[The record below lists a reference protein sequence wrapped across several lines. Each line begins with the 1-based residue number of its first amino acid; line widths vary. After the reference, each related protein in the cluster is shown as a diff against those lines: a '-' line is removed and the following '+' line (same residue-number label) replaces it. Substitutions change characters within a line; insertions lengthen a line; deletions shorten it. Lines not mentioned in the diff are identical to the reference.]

1 MINKVL
7 FSIRKY
13 NMIESGSSVV
23 AAISGGSD
31 SMAMLHIL
39 NLLKDEIGFS
49 LEAIHVNH
57 GIRGEEADSDERFV
71 ENYCTANGIPL
82 RICRADVV
90 SYAENNGIGLEEA
103 GRIVRYSFFE
113 EYGDSVLIAT
123 AHNSTDRT
131 ETFLFNFARG
141 SALRGLGSI
150 PPVRGNF
157 IRPLIECSKQ
167 EIEEYCR
174 INGIDYV
181 TDKSNAD
188 TVYARNRI
196 RHNVL
201 SELRVINPSLESAAA
216 RCIDSLREDEQYLS
230 DCAREL
236 VAKASNGESFI
247 ADIISEAPIP
257 IKKRAIIRIIENALN
272 QTPDSKAVDEILF
285 ILTNGGSRQINGG
298 ITVRVRSGLLEFPKK
313 SEGGFDS
320 VPLEFGTYSVGN
332 ATVEVSLLTGETDC
346 SQNILNNVSIFFL
359 DYDRIS
365 GKAAF
370 RSRMAGDKITLP
382 KRCTKTLKKL
392 FNELSIIPERRESV
406 IVLADESGVL
416 CVEGIGV
423 DSRCAVS
430 EKTENILRITI
441 KR

>member
-13 NMIESGSSVV
+13 NMIESGSAVV
-23 AAISGGSD
+23 AAVSGGSD

-57 GIRGEEADSDERFV
+57 GIRGEEANSDEHFV

-131 ETFLFNFARG
+131 ETFLFNFTRG

-157 IRPLIECSKQ
+157 IRPLIECSKS

-174 INGIDYV
+174 INGIDFV

-230 DCAREL
+230 DCALEL
-236 VAKASNGESFI
+236 VSKASDGESFR
-247 ADIISEAPIP
+247 ADIIAQAPIP
-257 IKKRAIIRIIENALN
+257 IRKRAIISIIERRFNR
-272 QTPDSKAVDEILF
+272 TPDANAVDEILF
-285 ILTNGGSRQINGG
+285 ILSNGGSRQINGG
-298 ITVRVRSGLLEFPKK
+298 ITVRVRSGLLEFPQE
-313 SEGGFDS
+313 SVGAFDS
-320 VPLEFGTYSVGN
+320 VPLECGSYSVGN
-332 ATVEVSLLTGETDC
+332 ATVEVSLLTGETLY

-359 DYDRIS
+359 DYDKII
-365 GKAAF
+365 GKALF
-370 RSRMAGDKITLP
+370 RSRKAGDKITLP
-382 KRCTKTLKKL
+382 KRCSKTLKKL
-392 FNELSIIPERRESV
+392 FNELSLIPEKRESV
-406 IVLADESGVL
+406 IVLADEAGVL

-423 DSRCAVS
+423 DSRCTVS
-430 EKTENILRITI
+430 EKTENILKIIINR
-441 KR
+441 